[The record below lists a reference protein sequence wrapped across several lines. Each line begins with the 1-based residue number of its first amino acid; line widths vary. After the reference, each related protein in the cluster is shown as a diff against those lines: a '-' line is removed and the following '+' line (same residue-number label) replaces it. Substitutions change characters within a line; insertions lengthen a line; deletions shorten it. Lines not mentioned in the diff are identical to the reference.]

1 MPARRFDGRRVR
13 AVRRA
18 AELVQCQVAQAVGVR
33 DTAVASW
40 ETGHSSPPPEK
51 LPALARALGRD
62 LDELFPRDGLPD
74 LADLRADAGYAQ
86 RDTKAVTRTKS
97 TGAVANAE
105 RGRRRLGDAL
115 VQPLAAAYGVSV
127 EALLTAQERSFGHE
141 VPAPPSRPTAEPTTR
156 PAVESATETAT
167 GPFAGQEPRSIAEKI
182 AGLLRLSKPAAR
194 PTHAELATRGN
205 ERFGQPVL
213 CERLVAELHS
223 GAVTEAPPEALKAL
237 ALALDAPEL
246 FFSSHDRE
254 VDRIVSGIRL
264 VRDGFTGMAA
274 RGRDGGVPAELMD
287 YISEMFQ
294 EIRRTELPDPP
305 HPSDRP

>member
-51 LPALARALGRD
+51 LPALARALGQD

-86 RDTKAVTRTKS
+86 RDTKTVTKTKS

-127 EALLTAQERSFGHE
+127 EALLTAQERSFGHD
-141 VPAPPSRPTAEPTTR
+141 VPAPPSRPTAGPTTK
-156 PAVESATETAT
+156 SAADTAT
-167 GPFAGQEPRSIAEKI
+167 GPSAGQEPRSIAEKI
-182 AGLLRLSKPAAR
+182 AGLLRLSKPDAR
-194 PTHAELATRGN
+194 PTHAELAARGN
-205 ERFGQPVL
+205 ERCGQPVL
-213 CERLVAELHS
+213 SERLVAELHS
-223 GAVTEAPPEALKAL
+223 GSVTEAPPEALKAL

-264 VRDGFTGMAA
+264 VKDGFTGMAA

-305 HPSDRP
+305 HPSDAP